1 MPVPARKL
9 KALVDKDS
17 PKRRRREEE
26 EGEEREEESEEED
39 DTDDAEV
46 SKFVKEEGQRVSDG
60 KQDKQL
66 RKLMRGFDPEDNP
79 PAWVTSEAKW
89 DRAKEAVDPEGDGA
103 EEYDEPWAVVA
114 HVYKRM
120 GGGIKAARN

>member
-9 KALVDKDS
+9 RAFVEKES
-17 PKRRRREEE
+17 PKKKRRDEDDD
-26 EGEEREEESEEED
+26 EERDDESGED
-39 DTDDAEV
+39 EV
-46 SKFVKEEGQRVSDG
+46 DEAKIAKFVKEEGDRVGNG

-66 RKLMRGFDPEDNP
+66 RKLMRNFDPEDNP

-89 DRAKEAVDPEGDGA
+89 ERAKEAVDPEGEGA
-103 EEYDEPWAVVA
+103 EKYDEPWAVTA

-120 GGGIKAARN
+120 GGGIKGKK